1 MAGPVRIAGLL
12 LTEQPAEHVLHRV
25 PPTVTVRTQCENR
38 FASGLFDQC
47 RRLSQVLRRGHRIG
61 IDSMSANTS
70 TPMMSAPSSGQA
82 NGSCSAL
89 TAPHPADEGDF
100 ARNSFHGPAFPER
113 GVAVRLCT
121 DALATPLLAVKPRQ
135 LQLPASR

>member
-1 MAGPVRIAGLL
+1 MRIALRL
-12 LTEQPAEHVLHRV
+12 VFSINAA
-25 PPTVTVRTQCENR
+25 
-38 FASGLFDQC
+38 ASARSSG
-47 RRLSQVLRRGHRIG
+47 VAIEG

-89 TAPHPADEGDF
+89 TAPHPGDDGDF
-100 ARNSFHGPAFPER
+100 ARNSFHGLAFPER

-121 DALATPLLAVKPRQ
+121 DALAAAVTYVALR
-135 LQLPASR
+135 

>member
-1 MAGPVRIAGLL
+1 VAI
-12 LTEQPAEHVLHRV
+12 E
-25 PPTVTVRTQCENR
+25 
-38 FASGLFDQC
+38 
-47 RRLSQVLRRGHRIG
+47 G

-89 TAPHPADEGDF
+89 TAPHPGDEGDF
-100 ARNSFHGPAFPER
+100 ARNSFHGLAFPER

-121 DALATPLLAVKPRQ
+121 DALAAAVTYVALR
-135 LQLPASR
+135 

>member
-1 MAGPVRIAGLL
+1 
-12 LTEQPAEHVLHRV
+12 
-25 PPTVTVRTQCENR
+25 
-38 FASGLFDQC
+38 
-47 RRLSQVLRRGHRIG
+47 
-61 IDSMSANTS
+61 MSANTS

-89 TAPHPADEGDF
+89 TAPHPGDEGDF
-100 ARNSFHGPAFPER
+100 ARNSFHDLAFPER

-121 DALATPLLAVKPRQ
+121 DALATPLLAIKPRQ